1 MTTLREL
8 AERLGVS
15 VATVSRAMN
24 DKPGVSAEMRK
35 KVLQLAQEL
44 RYLPNLAAR
53 SLATSRTLTVLFI
66 VHRRQFSAV
75 EDPFYPFIMNGLEEA
90 LRADGYSVVLLTLDD
105 AQLAAGP
112 SALRV
117 FQEQRADALVFAG
130 PDISPKFILAAST
143 SGLTTILVDNTLR
156 ELTFA
161 SVLPDNEEGSQS
173 STLHLVE
180 THGHQS
186 ITLLRGP
193 VGWASSDERTTGYM
207 KAMQDSNLQPHV
219 IEVLDTTID
228 TGEEAARRAIE
239 ERPDTTGIVA
249 VNDAMAIGAM
259 RAVRRLG
266 KRVPE
271 DMAVV
276 GFDDV
281 SWATYSDPPLT
292 TVKVATVEM
301 GRLAGR
307 LLLEQLGGS
316 LSVISRTRVATQ
328 LVVRR
333 SCGCSE
339 DAASLN

>member
-1 MTTLREL
+1 MATLREL

-15 VATVSRAMN
+15 TATVSRALN

-35 KVLQLAQEL
+35 KVLLLAEEL
-44 RYLPNLAAR
+44 RYRPNLAAR
-53 SLATSRTLTVLFI
+53 SLATAQTLTVLFI
-66 VHRRQFSAV
+66 IHRRQFSAV

-105 AQLAAGP
+105 EQLAAGP

-143 SGLTTILVDNTLR
+143 LGLTTILVDNTLR
-156 ELTFA
+156 DLTFA
-161 SVLPDNEEGSQS
+161 SVLPDNEEGSLAA
-173 STLHLVE
+173 TRHLIE
-180 THGHQS
+180 THGHS
-186 ITLLRGP
+186 AIALLRGP
-193 VGWASSDERTTGYM
+193 MGWASSDERAAGYL
-207 KAMQDSNLQPHV
+207 KAMRNSTLQTHV
-219 IEVLDTTID
+219 IEVADTTID
-228 TGEEAARRAIE
+228 TGEEAANKALE
-239 ERPDTTGIVA
+239 ERPETTGIIA

-259 RAVRRLG
+259 RAIRRMG

-271 DMAVV
+271 DVAVV
-276 GFDDV
+276 GFDDI

-307 LLLEQLGGS
+307 LLLEQLNGS
-316 LSVISRTRVATQ
+316 LSMISRTRVATQ

-333 SCGCSE
+333 SCGCTK
-339 DAASLN
+339 

>member
-1 MTTLREL
+1 MATLREL

-15 VATVSRAMN
+15 TATVSRALN

-35 KVLQLAQEL
+35 KVLLLAEEL
-44 RYLPNLAAR
+44 RYRPNLAAR
-53 SLATSRTLTVLFI
+53 SLATAQTLTVLFI
-66 VHRRQFSAV
+66 IHRRQFSAV

-90 LRADGYSVVLLTLDD
+90 LRVDGYSVVLLTLDD
-105 AQLAAGP
+105 EQLAAGP

-117 FQEQRADALVFAG
+117 FQERRADALVFAG
-130 PDISPKFILAAST
+130 PDISPKFILAASS

-161 SVLPDNEEGSQS
+161 SVLPDNEEGSHA
-173 STLHLVE
+173 STTHLIE
-180 THGHQS
+180 THGHTS
-186 ITLLRGP
+186 IALLRGP
-193 VGWASSDERTTGYM
+193 MGWASSDERAAGYM
-207 KAMQDSNLQPHV
+207 RAIRSSSLQTHV
-219 IEVLDTTID
+219 IEVADTTID
-228 TGEEAARRAIE
+228 TGEEAANKALE
-239 ERPDTTGIVA
+239 ETPETTGIVA

-259 RAVRRLG
+259 RAVRYLG

-271 DMAVV
+271 DVAVV
-276 GFDDV
+276 GFDDI

-307 LLLEQLGGS
+307 LLLEQLNGS
-316 LSVISRTRVATQ
+316 LSMISRTRVATQ

-333 SCGCSE
+333 SCGCTE
-339 DAASLN
+339 